1 MLGSFYGWYMKC
13 QSDNQTLAVIP
24 ALHQC
29 GGKVTCSIQLI
40 TDSQVWIETFPAEK
54 FSRKNKCIDIGR
66 NHFSLYGMELS
77 IHTEELAVEGRLSYG
92 ALTPLKYDIM
102 GPFSLVPFMEC
113 RHSVWSMQHSVFGRI
128 MLNGES
134 YEFEYAL
141 GYWEGDRG
149 YSFPK
154 KYVWTHC
161 FFRGG
166 SLMLSVAEIPV
177 LGFPFIG
184 KSISFT
190 GVIGIVWWRGK
201 EFRFATYLGARVVEN
216 ADGRLRVVQ
225 KGMELE
231 VRLLETGGYPLKAP
245 ELGNMVRTIHE
256 SASCRAFYRLHI
268 QGESVFAFETER
280 ASFEYEYS

>member
-1 MLGSFYGWYMKC
+1 
-13 QSDNQTLAVIP
+13 
-24 ALHQC
+24 
-29 GGKVTCSIQLI
+29 
-40 TDSQVWIETFPAEK
+40 
-54 FSRKNKCIDIGR
+54 
-66 NHFSLYGMELS
+66 
-77 IHTEELAVEGRLSYG
+77 
-92 ALTPLKYDIM
+92 
-102 GPFSLVPFMEC
+102 
-113 RHSVWSMQHSVFGRI
+113 
-128 MLNGES
+128 
-134 YEFEYAL
+134 
-141 GYWEGDRG
+141 
-149 YSFPK
+149 
-154 KYVWTHC
+154 
-161 FFRGG
+161 
-166 SLMLSVAEIPV
+166 MLSVAEIPV

-184 KSISFT
+184 KSISFI

-268 QGESVFAFETER
+268 QGESVFAFEAER

>member
-1 MLGSFYGWYMKC
+1 
-13 QSDNQTLAVIP
+13 
-24 ALHQC
+24 
-29 GGKVTCSIQLI
+29 
-40 TDSQVWIETFPAEK
+40 
-54 FSRKNKCIDIGR
+54 
-66 NHFSLYGMELS
+66 
-77 IHTEELAVEGRLSYG
+77 LAVEGRLSYG

-134 YEFEYAL
+134 YEFEHAL

-154 KYVWTHC
+154 KYAWTHC
-161 FFRGG
+161 FFQGG

-177 LGFPFIG
+177 PGFSFTG

-216 ADGRLRVVQ
+216 AEGRLRVVQ

-256 SASCRAFYRLHI
+256 SASCRAFYRLRIH
-268 QGESVFAFETER
+268 GKSVFAFETER